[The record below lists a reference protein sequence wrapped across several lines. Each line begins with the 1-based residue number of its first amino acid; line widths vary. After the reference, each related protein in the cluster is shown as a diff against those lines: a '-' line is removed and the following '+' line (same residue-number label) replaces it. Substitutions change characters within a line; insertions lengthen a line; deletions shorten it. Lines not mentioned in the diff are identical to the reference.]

1 MSYNLKTPYG
11 IYSGE
16 WVKEKT
22 EVLKNKGKHLG
33 TVDQNNTPASGDV
46 AINLVV
52 RNYHTSVASEPGREA
67 IWLHEQKVGCHA
79 NEI

>member
-1 MSYNLKTPYG
+1 MASTAVNGLKRKQKC
-11 IYSGE
+11 SE
-16 WVKEKT
+16 
-22 EVLKNKGKHLG
+22 GKYLG

-52 RNYHTSVASEPGREA
+52 RNYHTSVASEPGRET